1 MYIHFIFGRRRDDV
15 FSFFHDAVDA
25 SFWPYV
31 AYTSYHSVVPS
42 CIVIKPSFSRRPC
55 EKLSY
60 GILMLVKMIAKNG
73 DPEAIYVD
81 HGKQFKSDGDR
92 LNNFNFFCAAHLLVR
107 VKLEADPNY
116 SLAQLNRDLEAQNE
130 KEWSIR

>member
-1 MYIHFIFGRRRDDV
+1 
-15 FSFFHDAVDA
+15 
-25 SFWPYV
+25 
-31 AYTSYHSVVPS
+31 
-42 CIVIKPSFSRRPC
+42 
-55 EKLSY
+55 
-60 GILMLVKMIAKNG
+60 MIAKNG

-130 KEWSIR
+130 KEWSIRWIYTNYAYCKRNDACACSKIAFFSLHKFDAEFSVLFSS